1 MTKMLLKLPD
11 QPLQVIET
19 SEKYFMNATQPYI
32 GNGNLIQYLYQDGTE
47 FNLAVDEE
55 GLLKRLPLNFF
66 TKLVTQKGEY
76 IQPLVGPVVFARC
89 KPINPRKQ
97 EIWDFELTDVTEED
111 YKKVA
116 LSLTYECQ
124 KAMAQ
129 HYRQEQSKYK

>member
-11 QPLQVIET
+11 QPLEIVET
-19 SEKYFMNATQPYI
+19 DEKYLMNASKKHI
-32 GNGNLIQYLYQDGTE
+32 GFGNLIQYLYQENTE
-47 FNLAVDEE
+47 FILAVDEE

-66 TKLVTQKGEY
+66 SKLVTQKGEY

-129 HYRQEQSKYK
+129 HYRLEQSKYK

>member
-11 QPLQVIET
+11 QPLEIVET
-19 SEKYFMNATQPYI
+19 DEKYLMDASKKHI
-32 GNGNLIQYLYQDGTE
+32 GSGNLIQYLYQESTE
-47 FNLAVDEE
+47 FILAVDEE

-66 TKLVTQKGEY
+66 TKMVTKNGEY

-89 KPINPRKQ
+89 KPINPREK
-97 EIWDFELTDVTEED
+97 EIYDFEVTDITEED

-124 KAMAQ
+124 KAIAQ

>member
-1 MTKMLLKLPD
+1 MTKMLLKIPD
-11 QPLQVIET
+11 RPLEIVET
-19 SEKYFMNATQPYI
+19 DKKYFMDASKEHI
-32 GNGNLIQYLYQDGTE
+32 GSGNLIQYLYQEGTE
-47 FNLAVDEE
+47 FILAVDEE

-89 KPINPRKQ
+89 KPLNPRTQ
-97 EIWDFELTDVTEED
+97 EIWDFELEDVTKED

-129 HYRQEQSKYK
+129 RYRLEQSEYK